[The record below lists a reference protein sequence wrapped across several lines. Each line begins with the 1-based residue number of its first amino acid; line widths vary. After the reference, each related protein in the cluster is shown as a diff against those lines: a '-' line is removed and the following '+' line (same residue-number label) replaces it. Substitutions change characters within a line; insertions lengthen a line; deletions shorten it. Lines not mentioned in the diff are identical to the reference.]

1 VFRQAARLS
10 TRLVQQESVVAANQ
24 IDRPEVACPGIVV
37 VVVYRQN
44 AVGILLVDVLM
55 RSVVVELE
63 AVAPF
68 VL

>member
-10 TRLVQQESVVAANQ
+10 PRFVLQETVVAANQ
-24 IDRPEVACPGIVV
+24 IDRPGVPGLGIAVV
-37 VVVYRQN
+37 VVCRQN
-44 AVGILLVDVLM
+44 TVGILLVDVLM
-55 RSVVVELE
+55 RFVVVELE

>member
-1 VFRQAARLS
+1 MFRQAARLS
-10 TRLVQQESVVAANQ
+10 PKFVQQETVVAANQ
-24 IDRPEVACPGIVV
+24 INRPGVTCPGIAVV
-37 VVVYRQN
+37 VVCRQN
-44 AVGILLVDVLM
+44 AIGIQLVDVLM

>member
-1 VFRQAARLS
+1 MFRQAARLS
-10 TRLVQQESVVAANQ
+10 PRFVLQETVVAANQ
-24 IDRPEVACPGIVV
+24 IDRPGVACPGIAVV
-37 VVVYRQN
+37 VVCRQI

-55 RSVVVELE
+55 RFVVVELE